1 MMIEIDFSSDE
12 AIYIQ
17 LTNQIIMGIATS
29 RLQEGDTLP
38 SVRQLADTVGINMHT
53 VNKAYSLL
61 RQEGFVTIDRRRGAV
76 ISIDVN
82 KRKALEELKQNLMV
96 ALAKGC
102 CKSVTREEV
111 HQLIDE
117 IFDEYDEEETMGYV
131 RRDAY
136 RDGEKAGIEQGLK
149 QGEMLMLISMVNK
162 KMQKG
167 KSIEEIAE
175 DLEEDRETIE
185 KIVKVIEENG
195 HDINAEKVYEMIKGK

>member
-29 RLQEGDTLP
+29 RLREGDTLP

-82 KRKALEELKQNLMV
+82 KRKALEEMKEHLMV
-96 ALAKGC
+96 ALARGF
-102 CKSVTREEV
+102 CKNVTREEV

-117 IFDEYDEEETMGYV
+117 IFDEYN
-131 RRDAY
+131 
-136 RDGEKAGIEQGLK
+136 
-149 QGEMLMLISMVNK
+149 S
-162 KMQKG
+162 
-167 KSIEEIAE
+167 AE
-175 DLEEDRETIE
+175 DR
-185 KIVKVIEENG
+185 
-195 HDINAEKVYEMIKGK
+195 